1 MRVER
6 FRCILKSG
14 PPSPQTLPPSPGF
27 MWRAGGRPTLAS
39 CLSPT
44 SILSNEQ
51 EFTKRWSK
59 RIENDPSIS
68 ICVAEADGV
77 LCGFAS
83 GGRLRV
89 PVSYYAAELYAIYL
103 LPAAQGNRIGRNLFA
118 AMVDELARQELR
130 HLLVWTLQENPS
142 TAFYER
148 LGGSVVANSIL
159 EIGGKKLPSIA
170 YGWPNFAGRSWK

>member
-1 MRVER
+1 MHTEIRSARPADASAIARVHVA
-6 FRCILKSG
+6 S
-14 PPSPQTLPPSPGF
+14 
-27 MWRAGGRPTLAS
+27 WRATYTGIVPKPYLDS
-39 CLSPT
+39 LD
-44 SILSNEQ
+44 EQ
-51 EFTKRWSK
+51 EFTERWQK
-59 RIENDPSIS
+59 RIEGDPSMS
-68 ICVAEADGV
+68 ICVAEAEGV

-118 AMVDELARQELR
+118 AIVDELARQELR
-130 HLLVWTLQENPS
+130 HLLVWTLQANPS

-148 LGGSVVANSIL
+148 LGGSVVANSTL

-170 YGWPNFAGRSWK
+170 YGWPNFASRSWK